1 MHYKDSE
8 NYGTRSI
15 FWVIPVIIGL
25 VVFLPADSSAL
36 WPFSGQTKESKQ
48 PHVAKVDDL
57 VITTEEFF
65 EEMRKLHTTGRV
77 GKALEEK
84 GKEGFEVQDYL
95 LFLNEIIDNKLM
107 IIEAEN
113 IGLDEEK
120 DFIANLESYR
130 LNLFLSRLRTE
141 EILEKVK
148 VEESEIEEYLNE
160 QLRKKQEEKPLEE
173 TEKEEEG
180 VDKEEE
186 PKEITQEERA
196 AAERA
201 LMQLKI
207 NKREKEYFSQLR
219 AKAKVSVDEEVLEGI
234 SPDKPELMG
243 KAVAYLDGE
252 PLTVK
257 DLFRLMRGKIPEDM
271 EERNKALDRLI
282 LFKLLDKEAMVKG
295 YEKDPELKQ
304 SLKSHREGL
313 LMDQFKKKVI
323 IPLVKVEEEEILE
336 YYNSN
341 KEQFRKPDM
350 INLKGIKVGNLEI
363 GRSIVEELKQGADF
377 SFLAREESI
386 DLSGEKG
393 GVLGSLPANLFPT
406 DALKAFRQARQG
418 DILGPFML
426 ENYWWV
432 YEFHG
437 IEKGQY
443 LSLERVKNS
452 IYRIVGKQKFDSV
465 LEDYL
470 NRLRASVPVDINEAE
485 LKRLEGK

>member
-1 MHYKDSE
+1 
-8 NYGTRSI
+8 
-15 FWVIPVIIGL
+15 
-25 VVFLPADSSAL
+25 
-36 WPFSGQTKESKQ
+36 
-48 PHVAKVDDL
+48 
-57 VITTEEFF
+57 
-65 EEMRKLHTTGRV
+65 
-77 GKALEEK
+77 
-84 GKEGFEVQDYL
+84 
-95 LFLNEIIDNKLM
+95 
-107 IIEAEN
+107 
-113 IGLDEEK
+113 
-120 DFIANLESYR
+120 
-130 LNLFLSRLRTE
+130 
-141 EILEKVK
+141 
-148 VEESEIEEYLNE
+148 
-160 QLRKKQEEKPLEE
+160 
-173 TEKEEEG
+173 
-180 VDKEEE
+180 
-186 PKEITQEERA
+186 
-196 AAERA
+196 
-201 LMQLKI
+201 
-207 NKREKEYFSQLR
+207 
-219 AKAKVSVDEEVLEGI
+219 
-234 SPDKPELMG
+234 
-243 KAVAYLDGE
+243 
-252 PLTVK
+252 
-257 DLFRLMRGKIPEDM
+257 
-271 EERNKALDRLI
+271 
-282 LFKLLDKEAMVKG
+282 MVKG

-418 DILGPFML
+418 
-426 ENYWWV
+426 
-432 YEFHG
+432 
-437 IEKGQY
+437 QY